1 MFLHDKYKNIFEDF
15 EKDFE
20 LENSCHMI
28 KLPTRKINEILPG
41 KYILAYNC
49 LINLEKQLD
58 KNKGRFADYD
68 KIIQD
73 YIKKRILEQIDHF
86 ERNTILGPEH
96 CLPHRGVIKEDHE
109 TTKLRIVFDTST
121 KIRN

>member
-1 MFLHDKYKNIFEDF
+1 MFLHDKYNNIFEDF

-20 LENSCHMI
+20 LKNSYHMI
-28 KLPTRKINEILPG
+28 KLPIRKINEILPG

-68 KIIQD
+68 KIIQE
-73 YIKKRILEQIDHF
+73 YIKKRIL
-86 ERNTILGPEH
+86 
-96 CLPHRGVIKEDHE
+96 
-109 TTKLRIVFDTST
+109 
-121 KIRN
+121 